1 MRTDGLG
8 RMAGVDP
15 RGQRQPM
22 LGRDALRV
30 GLHLSIVGITLLL
43 HVSVVMTTKLLRFL
57 LPLARG
63 VVGAISSPQRAL
75 LAAAGVTRRSG
86 RYSRQRALLA
96 AAGVTR
102 RSGRYSPQRAL
113 LAASC

>member
-75 LAAAGVTRRSG
+75 LAAAGVSRRSGRLVAAAGVSRRSG
-86 RYSRQRALLA
+86 RYKI
-96 AAGVTR
+96 
-102 RSGRYSPQRAL
+102 GRKPQVL
-113 LAASC
+113 